1 MSYYDN
7 QQWPAAAQ
15 PTWEQQ
21 TPPAR
26 SGMLILG
33 DLSGDE
39 IKGTCQLTS
48 VTGASSAVPRE
59 DSTTF
64 STQIEGGRMAVSER
78 AMQLCGMLG
87 YHVKDVE
94 DYEANGYTQRSTSGK
109 MFGMSGR
116 RESVPMS
123 GAARSFPEQFDPRMG
138 GAPSG
143 PPRHHSVS
151 GSDFGDARSFSGSNV
166 QGFYASQRHQPSRG
180 ANEAEQVM
188 QAKRRMAAQREREL
202 RNYHQEQQ
210 YNRTE
215 VSTLGGKPDRTMSPG
230 SGMSEEERRELI
242 ARQRSAL
249 YGDGSYSE
257 HAGFDENGTPRPGTQ
272 GSGSQSAGIRGHSPL
287 AFDHYKS
294 QNQIEGQQGN
304 AEPHSA
310 TGQAP
315 GQQRSRANSTSS
327 PSSNPTSSFS
337 LFESAAQQSSRT
349 STSSPG
355 GSPPRQGGKAPTSSG
370 VAPIGTRPSASQA
383 PNPALNKRSTTP
395 LPSPLS
401 YGFAAANNDEGQGTE
416 KDGRTTSA
424 ASNPNNAQQQ
434 DVGLGWGGKSG
445 VVWGKNSLGVQASV
459 WG

>member
-26 SGMLILG
+26 SGA
-33 DLSGDE
+33 E
-39 IKGTCQLTS
+39 FNGTCQLTS

-64 STQIEGGRMAVSER
+64 STQIEEVDR
-78 AMQLCGMLG
+78 AIDNL
-87 YHVKDVE
+87 VK
-94 DYEANGYTQRSTSGK
+94 SGK

-116 RESVPMS
+116 RDSVPMS
-123 GAARSFPEQFDPRMG
+123 GAARSFPEQLDPRMG

-210 YNRTE
+210 YNRNVIAE

-355 GSPPRQGGKAPTSSG
+355 GSPPRQGGKAPMSSG

-445 VVWGKNSLGVQASV
+445 GVWGKNSLGVQASV